1 MDDKHISGSQP
12 APPREPIDRDTDPG
26 ADPRT
31 PSTGDSRLSMQDALI
46 PTGVLG
52 LDAIL
57 GGGLARGALTL
68 IVGVPGSGKT
78 TLASQIAMNAT
89 RIGKRA
95 VILTSL
101 SESTT
106 KLLEHLASYSFF
118 DPALVG
124 DVAQFFS
131 LDAALQQGVKAVG
144 DLIIKEARRIK
155 ADVVMLDGFR
165 ALSSMAT
172 GPAAGRD
179 FLYAL
184 GTTLGALGVTSIVTS
199 EMDPHDTAFFPE
211 TTTADIILG
220 LHYKLFG
227 VQHQR
232 GIEVIKARGAQPVP
246 GLHAL
251 TLSADGARVFAQLE
265 ERVIAEA
272 PLAAPAN
279 APSLSD
285 ETDRAPGQEPSHRRT
300 RLPSR
305 ASFDLPELDA
315 MLQGGI
321 PRTSCTILAGSLGT
335 GKTLLSL
342 QFAMA
347 GIRAGERTVF
357 LSFREDRDQLMR
369 VTAPFSIGPEFARA
383 LQSNRGLDLLEVP
396 PIKINADILADFL
409 LARLDQTGADRLIID
424 SIADLERMILQG
436 PDPKRLEDYL
446 AAFLRALRVR
456 QVTALLVKET
466 DKLIAPTLDFSADPL
481 SILAENV
488 IVLQQVLFEG
498 ELHRVLSIPK
508 VRLSAHDTTLREFRI
523 AEPGGLIV
531 LGPSDSQAGVLEGI
545 SQAQNQARPP
555 SQHDTS
561 PHTSNDNRHE
571 RVCERSP
578 EKRSRLGRRS
588 EES

>member
-1 MDDKHISGSQP
+1 MDDKDIPGSQP
-12 APPREPIDRDTDPG
+12 APGRKPTDRETAPPTQNI
-26 ADPRT
+26 
-31 PSTGDSRLSMQDALI
+31 SDSRIPAPDTFI
-46 PTGVLG
+46 PTGVPG
-52 LDAIL
+52 LDVIL

-78 TLASQIAMNAT
+78 TLASQIALNAT

-101 SESTT
+101 SESTS

-131 LDAALQQGVKAVG
+131 LDATLQQGVKAVG
-144 DLIIKEARRIK
+144 DLIITEARRIK

-165 ALSSMAT
+165 ALSAMGS
-172 GPAAGRD
+172 GPLDGRD
-179 FLYAL
+179 FLYSL
-184 GTTLGALGVTSIVTS
+184 GTTLGALGVTSVVTS

-251 TLSADGARVFAQLE
+251 TLSVDGARVFSQLE
-265 ERVIAEA
+265 ERVIAETN
-272 PLAAPAN
+272 LSAPAN
-279 APSLSD
+279 APAPGGK
-285 ETDRAPGQEPSHRRT
+285 TDRAPGQEPSHRRT
-300 RLPSR
+300 RLDSR

-347 GIRAGERTVF
+347 GVRAGERTVF
-357 LSFREDRDQLMR
+357 LSFREDRDQLAR
-369 VTAPFSIGPEFARA
+369 VTAPFAIGPEFVRA
-383 LQSNRGLDLLEVP
+383 LQSDVGLDLLEVP

-409 LARLDQTGADRLIID
+409 LAQLDQTGAVRLIID
-424 SIADLERMILQG
+424 SIADFERMILHG

-488 IVLQQVLFEG
+488 IVLQQVPFEG

-531 LGPSDSQAGVLEGI
+531 LGPFDSQAGVLEGI
-545 SQAQNQARPP
+545 SRAQNQSRPP
-555 SQHDTS
+555 SQRDTL
-561 PHTSNDNRHE
+561 PHSSNNSSFQPVRP
-571 RVCERSP
+571 RAG

>member
-1 MDDKHISGSQP
+1 MDDKDIRGSQP
-12 APPREPIDRDTDPG
+12 ASGRKPTDREAAPVTWNF
-26 ADPRT
+26 
-31 PSTGDSRLSMQDALI
+31 SDSRIPATDTLI
-46 PTGVLG
+46 PTGVPG
-52 LDAIL
+52 LDFVL

-78 TLASQIAMNAT
+78 TLASQIALNAT

-101 SESTT
+101 SESTS

-131 LDAALQQGVKAVG
+131 LDAALQQGIKAVG
-144 DLIIKEARRIK
+144 DLIITEARRIK

-165 ALSSMAT
+165 ALSAM
-172 GPAAGRD
+172 GPGPQDGRD
-179 FLYAL
+179 FLYSL

-220 LHYKLFG
+220 LHYTLFG

-251 TLSADGARVFAQLE
+251 TLSVDGARVFAQLE
-265 ERVIAEA
+265 ERVIAETNVSA
-272 PLAAPAN
+272 TTNAPA
-279 APSLSD
+279 LDD
-285 ETDRAPGQEPSHRRT
+285 ETDRAPDQEPSYRRD
-300 RLPSR
+300 RLDSR

-347 GIRAGERTVF
+347 GIRASERTVF
-357 LSFREDRDQLMR
+357 LSFREDRDQLAR
-369 VTAPFSIGPEFARA
+369 VTAPFSIGPEFQRA
-383 LQSNRGLDLLEVP
+383 FQPEGGLVFLEVP
-396 PIKINADILADFL
+396 PIKVNADTLADFL
-409 LARLDQTGADRLIID
+409 LAQLDQIGADRLVID
-424 SIADLERMILQG
+424 SIADLERMILHG

-466 DKLIAPTLDFSADPL
+466 DRLIAPTLDFSADPL

-488 IVLQQVLFEG
+488 IVLQQVPFEG

-531 LGPSDSQAGVLEGI
+531 LGPFDSQAGVLEGI
-545 SQAQNQARPP
+545 SRAQNQPRLPAQR
-555 SQHDTS
+555 DTS
-561 PHTSNDNRHE
+561 RQSGDNGSRQRARARAE
-571 RVCERSP
+571 